1 MIWNHTK
8 SIYISVFFF
17 VNIVFLII
25 LLNQQNEEPES
36 ILTSTRSL
44 RSTNID
50 VSQVPE
56 FKEDTLNIMNA
67 EMYRFK
73 NDEADGNITN
83 DTIEVVK
90 DVSDVPFEMGYLKQY
105 MEVDVYRGTEYEY
118 DTITSKED
126 MINFNQLING
136 KPVFNHHSA
145 RIRFLE
151 EDGNKIMQQSY
162 LTDIRESRFSSPQ
175 KVREPLQ
182 IIEELYKDNAITAD
196 AKILD
201 ARLGYYIIAVEEES
215 RQVVMRPKWRFVI
228 EDGNLTRTIFIDA
241 ISQTEKLIEKE

>member
-1 MIWNHTK
+1 M
-8 SIYISVFFF
+8 
-17 VNIVFLII
+17 
-25 LLNQQNEEPES
+25 
-36 ILTSTRSL
+36 LTSARSL

-56 FKEDTLNIMNA
+56 FKGDTMNIMNA

-73 NDEADGNITN
+73 NGEADGDITN
-83 DTIEVVK
+83 VTIEVVK
-90 DVSDVPFEMGYLKQY
+90 DVSDVPFEIGYLKQY

-126 MINFNQLING
+126 MIIFNQLING
-136 KPVFNHHSA
+136 KPVFNHNSA
-145 RIRFLE
+145 RIRFIE
-151 EDGNKIMQQSY
+151 EDGNKIMEQSY

-182 IIEELYKDNAITAD
+182 IIEELYKDNAITTD

>member
-8 SIYISVFFF
+8 SIYIGVFLF

-36 ILTSTRSL
+36 TLTSARSL
-44 RSTNID
+44 RTTNID

-56 FKEDTLNIMNA
+56 FKGDTMNIMNA

-73 NDEADGNITN
+73 NNEAGGDITN
-83 DTIEVVK
+83 VTIKVTK
-90 DVSDVPFEMGYLKQY
+90 DIQDVPFEIGYLKQY
-105 MEVDVYRGTEYEY
+105 MEDAVYRGTEYEY
-118 DTITSKED
+118 DNITSEED

-145 RIRFLE
+145 RVRFLK
-151 EDGNKIMQQSY
+151 EDGNKKMEQSY
-162 LTDIRESRFSSPQ
+162 LTEVRESGFSSPQ
-175 KVREPLQ
+175 KVRDPLQ
-182 IIEELYKDNAITAD
+182 IIEELYKDNAITTD

-201 ARLGYYIIAVEEES
+201 AKLGYYIIVLEEES
-215 RQVVMRPKWRFVI
+215 RQVVMRPKWQLVI
-228 EDGNLTRTIFIDA
+228 EEENLTRTIYIDA
-241 ISQTEKLIEKE
+241 ISQTENIIEKE